1 MASLVI
7 TKGTI
12 GQFSFVLDG
21 DVANEVKNTR
31 NDLTTVGIEAHF
43 KTSNGANLIKNQQIN
58 PSDVTII
65 DGATTLNPTTVAQLF
80 TMLDSVGYFDWIGL
94 SGGGGGG
101 VDRFDELL
109 DTPDYFGNDGKT
121 LIIDESQLKLIAV
134 TFYNISKFVELLDVP
149 NTIVPGKILIGNPAG
164 DALIFGDI
172 PPAPTDSTKLDSGGY
187 PGTGQDLAD
196 ADQNL
201 QDQIDAIDL
210 TGKEDTFNK
219 VSTIVG
225 NESSTVLYPNV
236 LAVFNYFQQKL
247 TDSIFGTFINALTSK
262 VTPVDA
268 DSISIVDS
276 ADSNKAKKTTF
287 ANLKTFFKAYFDGFY
302 ALDAN
307 VIHTTLNETKT
318 GQFTIRTTLNAN
330 QRIFI
335 NPDTGNIEGYNTSNS
350 LAWRLQNAGASQ
362 GSFTLGTVSA
372 YIYGR
377 NGGPLELG
385 ASIAFIVPNATA
397 SNHAINK
404 GQIDAILL
412 SAVTAVLDFPS
423 TATGANSDLTIAYVG
438 AVLGDIVTLGV
449 PFSSVVAGGNYTAF
463 VSAADVVTVRF
474 NNYSVA
480 SLNPAS
486 GTFKV
491 KIIR

>member
-65 DGATTLNPTTVAQLF
+65 DGATTLNPTTVEQLF

-134 TFYNISKFVELLDVP
+134 TFNNISKFVELLDVP
-149 NTIVPGKILIGNPAG
+149 NAIVPGKILIGNPAG

-187 PGTGQDLAD
+187 PGTGQDLSD

-201 QDQIDAIDL
+201 QDQIDNIVISDATTTTKGIIKLAGDL
-210 TGKEDTFNK
+210 GGTADLP
-219 VSTIVG
+219 
-225 NESSTVLYPNV
+225 TVP
-236 LAVFNYFQQKL
+236 
-247 TDSIFGTFINALTSK
+247 AL
-262 VTPVDA
+262 
-268 DSISIVDS
+268 
-276 ADSNKAKKTTF
+276 SNKADLVGGKVPQYQ
-287 ANLKTFFKAYFDGFY
+287 LPSYVD
-302 ALDAN
+302 D
-307 VIHTTLNETKT
+307 V
-318 GQFTIRTTLNAN
+318 
-330 QRIFI
+330 
-335 NPDTGNIEGYNTSNS
+335 IEGYLLSNVFYEDAGHTTIITAESGKIYVDITSGQNNKQYRYSGSTYIQITNGLIASTDDVPEGATNKYSTLSLVMSYVLTGISFASGSAITVADTILSAFGKIQKQINDINTILTGILIPQITITTSVSITTATNDSSGYGQKGRNVIIDNGSNNIN
-350 LAWRLQNAGASQ
+350 LTVNASNGFSSSYLKHGAGQITFLQ
-362 GSFTLGTVSA
+362 GS
-372 YIYGR
+372 GR
-377 NGGPLELG
+377 NL
-385 ASIAFIVPNATA
+385 IVVYGSPIMSGNV
-397 SNHAINK
+397 
-404 GQIDAILL
+404 G
-412 SAVTAVLDFPS
+412 S
-423 TATGANSDLTIAYVG
+423 TATI
-438 AVLGDIVTLGV
+438 
-449 PFSSVVAGGNYTAF
+449 SSI
-463 VSAADVVTVRF
+463 
-474 NNYSVA
+474 
-480 SLNPAS
+480 
-486 GTFKV
+486 GTTDYLR
-491 KIIR
+491 ISNI